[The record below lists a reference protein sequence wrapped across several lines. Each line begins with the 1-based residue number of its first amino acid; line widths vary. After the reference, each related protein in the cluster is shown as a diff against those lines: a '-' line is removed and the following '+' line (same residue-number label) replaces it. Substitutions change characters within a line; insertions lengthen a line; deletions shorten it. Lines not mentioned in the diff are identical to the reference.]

1 MMDDTKFTDET
12 SIIFPAIFENAL
24 TLWTDIRAFSEISI
38 DPAKKTIVFCDI
50 DNTILHHP
58 FTNPSW
64 NQLIKIC
71 FYMRNISHDRQKR
84 ANMEYEAYLDHVL
97 TSQPIQHT
105 DFVGFC
111 EMADHVEKLVF
122 VTARQPETLQFTRQN
137 LACVGID
144 PARFEIH
151 FSDAEEKGK
160 YITRVFDLSGYD
172 SVVFIDDLTHN
183 LESVVNHVKHA
194 GLQTYRFVR
203 ECDPYTYYPFPPG
216 FLENHRFNGED
227 LEPVN
232 GCEEIL

>member
-1 MMDDTKFTDET
+1 MDDTKFTDET

-24 TLWTDIRAFSEISI
+24 TSWTDIRAFSEISV

-84 ANMEYEAYLDHVL
+84 ANMEYDAYLDHVL

-227 LEPVN
+227 LEPVP
-232 GCEEIL
+232 

>member
-1 MMDDTKFTDET
+1 MDDTKFTDET

-24 TLWTDIRAFSEISI
+24 TSWTDIRAFSEISV

-84 ANMEYEAYLDHVL
+84 ANMEYEVYLDHVL

-227 LEPVN
+227 LEPVP
-232 GCEEIL
+232 

>member
-1 MMDDTKFTDET
+1 MDNTKLSDET

-24 TLWTDIRAFSEISI
+24 TTWTDISAFSEIDVSS
-38 DPAKKTIVFCDI
+38 DKKTIVFCDI
-50 DNTILHHP
+50 DNTVLHHP

-64 NQLIKIC
+64 SQLIKMC
-71 FYMRNISHDRQKR
+71 FYMRNIRTHDRKR
-84 ANMEYEAYLDHVL
+84 ANMEYEAYFDQVL

-111 EMADHVEKLVF
+111 ELADRVEKLVF

-151 FSDAEEKGK
+151 FSNAEEKGK

-183 LESVVNHVKHA
+183 LESVFNHVKHA

-216 FLENHRFNGED
+216 FLNNVRFNGED

-232 GCEEIL
+232 G